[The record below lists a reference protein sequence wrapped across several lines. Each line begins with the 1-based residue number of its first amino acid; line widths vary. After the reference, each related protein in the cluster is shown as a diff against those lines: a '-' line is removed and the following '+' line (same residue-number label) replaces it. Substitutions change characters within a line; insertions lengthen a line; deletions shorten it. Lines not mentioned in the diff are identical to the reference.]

1 MKTGTEWLIDAAG
14 CDPALLAD
22 LGAMRGLCDAVV
34 ADLGLCS
41 IGEPRWH
48 QFPFPGGVTG
58 MYLLTE
64 SHLTCHSFPELR
76 AATFNLYCCRPRAVW
91 PWESRLPE
99 RLGAAHVVV
108 HCLPRGEEPLPDA
121 GTRGRLAATV
131 EEGE

>member
-1 MKTGTEWLIDAAG
+1 MRTRVPRARSQRRSTRAPLRVAVKLRQDASSTGRPLSAVGPRRIIPAMKTGTEWLIDAAG

-76 AATFNLYCCRPRAVW
+76 AATF
-91 PWESRLPE
+91 
-99 RLGAAHVVV
+99 
-108 HCLPRGEEPLPDA
+108 
-121 GTRGRLAATV
+121 
-131 EEGE
+131 